1 MTSELLATAAS
12 KFGASAKSKLHN
24 VAIGGAPEDQL
35 RAPLESFIH
44 DLARAAGVLT
54 GVELVGEATLS
65 HIKSRPDYAVTVN
78 NALAGF
84 IEIKA
89 PGKGADPR
97 RFTDPHDKKQWQRL
111 KALPNLL
118 YTDGG
123 SFSLWRDGALQG
135 AIVHLDGD
143 IETAGARLA
152 SPLTLLPL
160 LADFL
165 TWAPTTPPNA
175 KKLAE
180 VTARLCRL
188 LRDEVLDQLEGGN
201 PSLAGLATDWRALL
215 FPDAGNEQFA
225 DGYAQ
230 AVTFGLLIARA
241 MDIDLKGG
249 IDVAALHLKKTN
261 SLIGTALALLTE
273 NDATQ
278 KALHTSLGTLS
289 RVLNEV
295 NWHTISK
302 DRPETWLTFYTNGH
316 LHRPTCAQ
324 SRMPIDLIVSGN
336 AMSLFHASHAASM
349 MAS

>member
-1 MTSELLATAAS
+1 VTSELLATAAS

-54 GVELVGEATLS
+54 GVELVAEATLS

-135 AIVHLDGD
+135 AIIHLDGD

-215 FPDAGNEQFA
+215 FPDAGNEQFDESQLPHA
-225 DGYAQ
+225 
-230 AVTFGLLIARA
+230 
-241 MDIDLKGG
+241 
-249 IDVAALHLKKTN
+249 H
-261 SLIGTALALLTE
+261 
-273 NDATQ
+273 
-278 KALHTSLGTLS
+278 
-289 RVLNEV
+289 VL
-295 NWHTISK
+295 
-302 DRPETWLTFYTNGH
+302 
-316 LHRPTCAQ
+316 
-324 SRMPIDLIVSGN
+324 
-336 AMSLFHASHAASM
+336 
-349 MAS
+349 